1 MTTEVSE
8 ELDKTLAH
16 IGVKGMKWG
25 VRRAQ
30 KQIAKGNLTLAK
42 ADAKWQERIYS
53 TRGAVKVH
61 NNVIKQMKGREGA
74 LAKIKNDPKYK
85 GKDLTFASPLRD
97 QYYQDIRVAYA
108 MSTAKA
114 TQEVHGVSPS
124 GRLKTSL
131 VTNAE
136 KSVIGIQVEDVDVEH
151 ADGKENLIFDFLF
164 DKMGFVTGAIPA
176 EESVEH
182 TGATAELA
190 EALAHY
196 GTKGMRWG
204 VRKNAS
210 GVIRGTEDHITARVL
225 TNRARS
231 KGTSHL
237 SNEQLQAVVQRI
249 NLEQQYARLTYKP
262 TKAEKARGYL
272 KGALS
277 AGKTV
282 NEVIKFI
289 DSPAGKILNQGIAK
303 KTGGK
308 PISVGNL
315 GKFKNDTGKSFS

>member
-1 MTTEVSE
+1 LKDPKVKAQYRKDIVANLNKHANTVTKERSKRGYA
-8 ELDKTLAH
+8 KTKFSHHFDPSAQNWALTVAYVGLKVLAH
-16 IGVKGMKWG
+16 ADDEGDTELVVGLTYDEKGFITDLDIPEFDL
-25 VRRAQ
+25 VE
-30 KQIAKGNLTLAK
+30 T
-42 ADAKWQERIYS
+42 DDE
-53 TRGAVKVH
+53 
-61 NNVIKQMKGREGA
+61 
-74 LAKIKNDPKYK
+74 DP
-85 GKDLTFASPLRD
+85 
-97 QYYQDIRVAYA
+97 I
-108 MSTAKA
+108 
-114 TQEVHGVSPS
+114 E
-124 GRLKTSL
+124 
-131 VTNAE
+131 
-136 KSVIGIQVEDVDVEH
+136 
-151 ADGKENLIFDFLF
+151 
-164 DKMGFVTGAIPA
+164 
-176 EESVEH
+176 
-182 TGATAELA
+182 
-190 EALAHY
+190 HY

-303 KTGGK
+303 RTGGK
-308 PISVGNL
+308 PISVGNI

>member
-1 MTTEVSE
+1 MSTEVSE
-8 ELDKTLAH
+8 ELDKALAH

-25 VRRAQ
+25 VRRAE
-30 KQIAKGNLTLAK
+30 KQIAKGNATLAK
-42 ADAKWQERIYS
+42 ADAKWQDRIYS
-53 TRGAVKVH
+53 TRGASKVH
-61 NNVIKQMKGREGA
+61 NNVIRRMRGREGD

-108 MSTAKA
+108 MNTAKA
-114 TQEVHGVSPS
+114 TAEVHGTSPS
-124 GRLKTSL
+124 GRLKTTV
-131 VTNAE
+131 VTNAD
-136 KSVIGIQVEDVDVEH
+136 KTVIGLQVEDVVVEH
-151 ADGKENLIFDFLF
+151 ADTTENLLFIFKF
-164 DKMGFVTGAIPA
+164 DDEGFVVDA
-176 EESVEH
+176 ELAKGPMEH
-182 TGATAELA
+182 TGTTAELS
-190 EALAHY
+190 EALEHY

-237 SNEQLQAVVQRI
+237 TNAQLQAVVQRI
-249 NLEQQYARLTYKP
+249 NLEQQYARLTHKP

-315 GKFKNDTGKSFS
+315 GKFDTKTGKSFS

>member
-1 MTTEVSE
+1 MSTEVSE
-8 ELDKTLAH
+8 ELDNALAH

-25 VRRAQ
+25 VRRAE
-30 KQIAKGNLTLAK
+30 KQIAKGNATLAK
-42 ADAKWQERIYS
+42 ADAKWQDRIYS
-53 TRGAVKVH
+53 TRGASKVH
-61 NNVIKQMKGREGA
+61 NNVIRRMRGREGD

-108 MSTAKA
+108 MNTAKA
-114 TQEVHGVSPS
+114 TAEVHGTSPS
-124 GRLKTSL
+124 GRLKTTV
-131 VTNAE
+131 VTNGE
-136 KSVIGIQVEDVDVEH
+136 KTVIGLQVEDVVVEH
-151 ADGKENLIFDFLF
+151 ADATENLLFIFKF
-164 DKMGFVTGAIPA
+164 DDEGFVVDA
-176 EESVEH
+176 ELAKGPMEH
-182 TGATAELA
+182 TGTTAELA
-190 EALAHY
+190 EALEHY